1 MILLY
6 FRRHFR
12 ITLTTTQGAI
22 IMEEQQPTVAQPEA
36 AAAEMSFSDKLM
48 NVFASPGELFEY
60 VAKAPKQTSNW
71 ALPLLLT
78 IVIGIVF
85 MFVAFSQPAIQ
96 DEMARQRDKTVQQQI
111 AAGKITQEQADM
123 MAERTPKAGS
133 PMFLIFG
140 SVGVVI
146 VMCATLF
153 VSALAFWLLG
163 KFAFKSGATY
173 GKVTEVVGLSMYIM
187 AVGSLLTLI
196 LVVAM
201 GSMHATPSLALVL
214 SDFDPMNKMHKLLSS
229 INIIT
234 FWYLGIV
241 SVGLGKLF
249 SVSFGKILTGV
260 AAIWVVWTAVTVLVN
275 LGF

>member
-1 MILLY
+1 MD
-6 FRRHFR
+6 
-12 ITLTTTQGAI
+12 
-22 IMEEQQPTVAQPEA
+22 EQQPTVAPPETE
-36 AAAEMSFSDKLM
+36 AAEMSFSDKLM

-60 VAKAPKQTSNW
+60 VTKAPKQASNW

-78 IVIGIVF
+78 TVIGIVF
-85 MFVAFSQPAIQ
+85 TFVAFTQPPIQ
-96 DEMARQRDKTVQQQI
+96 EEMARQRDKYIQQEI
-111 AAGKITQEQADM
+111 AAEKMTQEQADN
-123 MAERTPKAGS
+123 AAKYSPKPGS

-140 SVGVVI
+140 SVGVVV
-146 VMCATLF
+146 VMFATLF
-153 VSALAFWLLG
+153 LSALAFWLLG
-163 KFAFKSGATY
+163 KFGFKSGATY
-173 GKVTEVVGLSMYIM
+173 GKVVEVVGLSMYIM

-201 GSMHATPSLALVL
+201 GSMHATPSLALAV

-229 INIIT
+229 INIMT

-249 SVSFGKILTGV
+249 SVSLGKALTGV
-260 AAIWVVWTAVTVLVN
+260 AAIWVVWTAITVLVN